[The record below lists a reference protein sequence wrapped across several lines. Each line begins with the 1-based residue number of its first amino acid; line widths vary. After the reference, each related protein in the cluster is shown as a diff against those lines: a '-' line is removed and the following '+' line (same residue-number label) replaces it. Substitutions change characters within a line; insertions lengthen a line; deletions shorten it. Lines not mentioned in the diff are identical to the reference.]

1 MPRGLFSKIKE
12 KTDTMSIYLPYNSV
26 YYEKLADFYRLAKF
40 GSLIVLAVFVILTS
54 IICHDDLRAENF
66 RYLFKY
72 IDIDPSSSSGNYK
85 DIYYSAGSTS
95 YFNFY
100 KGDLVLV
107 GDGKLKLYNISGKN
121 ILSADIDTEN
131 SLCDADGKYL
141 ITYEP
146 GENTVS
152 VFNSFFK
159 LYSITYDYPVVSASA
174 GTDGSFAVIT
184 RDKDYRS
191 TVYVYNDSFKIVYSV
206 RSNEKYAADAA
217 VSPNGKYAAVLSYD
231 SNGGVYYRELSVR
244 SISKDEEKLLVKTE
258 GKLPL
263 EVGFFDDSSLFAL
276 YSDGISFYDKK
287 FKENISVSFDSQI
300 QFYRVFD
307 DCIAVMTG
315 ETKAGAVLHIY
326 DSDGKEKFT
335 ESFPFSTIDVNI
347 VDDKIYL
354 LGANAVY
361 SVNDGYVSFAEF
373 EGSPKKMFVFDDGN
387 VMICFSDRTKLIK
400 TSDFKIKK

>member
-1 MPRGLFSKIKE
+1 MGD
-12 KTDTMSIYLPYNSV
+12 TDKSAGKQI
-26 YYEKLADFYRLAKF
+26 
-40 GSLIVLAVFVILTS
+40 
-54 IICHDDLRAENF
+54 LRAS
-66 RYLFKY
+66 YVSV
-72 IDIDPSSSSGNYK
+72 IGN
-85 DIYYSAGSTS
+85 G
-95 YFNFY
+95 
-100 KGDLVLV
+100 V
-107 GDGKLKLYNISGKN
+107 
-121 ILSADIDTEN
+121 LSAAKI
-131 SLCDADGKYL
+131 
-141 ITYEP
+141 I
-146 GENTVS
+146 
-152 VFNSFFK
+152 
-159 LYSITYDYPVVSASA
+159 A
-174 GTDGSFAVIT
+174 GALSGSFAVIT

-244 SISKDEEKLLVKTE
+244 SISKDEEKLLVKSE

-263 EVGFFDDSSLFAL
+263 VVGFFDDSSLFAL